1 MSGRDALRCW
11 WLACLCVLRLAAQ
24 SASLSGLIQDPVGA
38 VVPGAEVTAVTNDT
52 GVRRS
57 VTSTDRGTYHLV
69 SLSPGRY
76 TLIVQAAGFEIV
88 QHNGVNLE
96 VGGNAQLDFRLTIG
110 GKGQSITVEGDTPMV
125 NSLDA
130 SVSTII
136 DHRFVENMPLDGR
149 SFGSLITLAPVV
161 VLTQT
166 SFQEQGQFSV
176 NGQRADANYFMVDGV
191 SANLGTAGGG
201 GPLGQGGAGQLP
213 ATSGFGGTSN
223 LVSLDA
229 LEEFRIQTSTFA
241 PEYGRTPGGQ
251 IGIATRSGTN
261 RFHGTLF
268 EYLRNDALDANDRF
282 TNQMGLPKPALRQS
296 DFGGVLGG
304 PLIRDKLFFFGSY
317 EGVRLR
323 QPETAN
329 TYVPSLAVR
338 QTAPA
343 AVQPLLN
350 AFPRPT
356 GSNLG
361 NGTATFAAGFSDP
374 STLDAGSIRFD
385 YVPFRAVAL
394 FGRYSDAPSEIDDR
408 GAGGLANYS
417 NVQLTKFC
425 TRTLTVGAN
434 QVLTTRL
441 VNEYRFNYS
450 QSLGA
455 SFLVLD
461 NFGGAVPPPQSLLLP
476 SFASPHAALFAFFA
490 DFNPN
495 GLVYY
500 SGRSGDNRQ
509 RQINIVDNVWLSVG
523 AHQLK
528 FGFDYRRLAPLSG
541 VRPYDIQYLFDGLA
555 GVSSGAA
562 SAVFLASRVTD
573 LELIFANW
581 SAFAQDTW
589 KATQKLSLTYG
600 VRWEYNGSPSEARG
614 RLPYTVTGL
623 DHPATM
629 QLAPAGTPLWKP
641 SLGDF
646 APRFG
651 LAFGATLNFV
661 LRAGAGIFYD
671 LGYADIAN
679 GTGAFPY
686 ATGKRLSNILFP
698 VSAAAA
704 APPPFAT
711 TPPVPFIVVIDP
723 HHVLPRTYEWNA
735 AIERSFGK
743 ALVGT
748 LTYVGAAGRDLMR
761 NDTFLNPNPDF
772 FEVDARKNEA
782 SSSYQALQAQ
792 LRQRLFHGVQT
803 LISYTWAHSID
814 NASGDGSVATV
825 LDNKS
830 HLVLERGP
838 SDFDIRHTLSA
849 AVSYGIPRLR
859 HDGISNAIIGHWSV
873 DSIFYARSATP
884 VNVVTGKDP
893 YHLGAYTGEN
903 GAVRPDLIPGIPLY
917 LDDSNVA
924 GEKRINPAAFSL
936 QAAARQGTLGRN
948 ALRGF
953 AASQL
958 DLTLRRQFA
967 FTERLR
973 LQTQADFFNTLNHPN
988 FGNPINY
995 LTSPLFGQATQ
1006 MLAGSLGNGGQR
1018 GGSSPLYQMGGPRSV
1033 QVALKLQF

>member
-1 MSGRDALRCW
+1 MSGRSALRCYW
-11 WLACLCVLRLAAQ
+11 SACFCVLRLAAQ
-24 SASLSGLIQDPVGA
+24 NASLSGLIQDPVGA
-38 VVPGAEVTAVTNDT
+38 VVPGAEVTAVSENT
-52 GVRRS
+52 GARRV
-57 VTSTDRGTYHLV
+57 VTSTDRGIYHLV
-69 SLSPGRY
+69 SLPPGRY
-76 TLIVQAAGFEIV
+76 SLMVQAAGFEIV
-88 QHNGVNLE
+88 QQKGVILE
-96 VGGNAQLDFRLTIG
+96 VGRNAQMDFRLTIG
-110 GKGQSITVEGDTPMV
+110 GKGQSITVEGNTPMV

-149 SFGSLITLAPVV
+149 SFSSLIALAPGV

-176 NGQRADANYFMVDGV
+176 NGQRTDANYFMVDGV

-213 ATSGFGGTSN
+213 ATSAFGGTSN

-251 IGIATRSGTN
+251 IGVATRSGTN

-268 EYLRNDALDANDRF
+268 EYLRNDALDANDWF
-282 TNQMGLPKPALRQS
+282 TNQMGLPKTALRQS

-317 EGVRLR
+317 EGLRLR

-329 TYVPSLAVR
+329 TYVPSLARR
-338 QTAPA
+338 QSAPVT
-343 AVQPLLN
+343 VQPLLN

-356 GSNLG
+356 GPDLG
-361 NGTATFAAGFSDP
+361 NGTATFAAGYSDP
-374 STLDAGSIRFD
+374 SSLNSSSVRLD
-385 YVPFRAVAL
+385 YVPLRSLTL

-408 GAGGLANYS
+408 SAGGQANF
-417 NVQLTKFC
+417 NDVQQTKF
-425 TRTLTVGAN
+425 RTQSLTVGAN
-434 QVLTTRL
+434 QVLAPRL

-450 QSLGA
+450 QSRGG
-455 SFLVLD
+455 SFLALD
-461 NFGGAVPPPQSLLLP
+461 DFGGAVPPSESLLLP
-476 SFASPHAALFAFFA
+476 SFASPDDALFGFFA

-495 GLVYY
+495 GLIYY
-500 SGRSGDNRQ
+500 SGKNGDNRQ
-509 RQINIVDNVWLSVG
+509 RQINAVDNAWLSV
-523 AHQLK
+523 ADHQVK

-541 VRPYDIQYLFDGLA
+541 VRPYDIQYLFDGLD

-562 SAVFLASRVTD
+562 SAVFLASRVTN

-589 KATQKLSLTYG
+589 KLTQKLSLTYG
-600 VRWEYNGSPSEARG
+600 VRWDYNGSPSEAHG
-614 RLPYTVTGL
+614 RLPYTVTSL
-623 DHPATM
+623 DNPATM
-629 QLAPAGTPLWKP
+629 KLAPAGTSLWNP
-641 SLGDF
+641 GIGDF
-646 APRFG
+646 APRLG
-651 LAFGATLNFV
+651 VAFSATPDLV

-686 ATGKRLSNILFP
+686 ATGKMLSNIAFP
-698 VSAAAA
+698 LGAAAA

-711 TPPVPFIVVIDP
+711 SPPVPLIVVIDP

-735 AIERSFGK
+735 AFERTFGK
-743 ALVGT
+743 TQVGT
-748 LTYVGAAGRDLMR
+748 LSYVGAAGRDLMR
-761 NDTFLNPNPDF
+761 NDTFVNPNPDF

-792 LRQRLFHGVQT
+792 FRQRLFHGVQI

-814 NASGDGSVATV
+814 NASGDAVLASV
-825 LDNKS
+825 LDDKS
-830 HLVLERGP
+830 HLSLERGP

-849 AVSYGIPRLR
+849 AVSYDIPRPCN
-859 HDGISNAIIGHWSV
+859 GGVWNAIVGRWSV
-873 DSIFYARSATP
+873 DSIVYARTAAP
-884 VNVVTGKDP
+884 VNVVTGKDH

-903 GAVRPDLIPGIPLY
+903 GAVRPDRIPGVRLY
-917 LDDSNVA
+917 IDDPNVA
-924 GEKRINPAAFSL
+924 GGKRVNQAAFSVP
-936 QAAARQGTLGRN
+936 ATARQGTLGRN

-973 LQTQADFFNTLNHPN
+973 LQAQADFFNILNHPN

-995 LTSPLFGQATQ
+995 LTSPLFGQSTQ
-1006 MLAGSLGNGGQR
+1006 MLAGSLGSGGQR
-1018 GGSSPLYQMGGPRSV
+1018 GGSTPLYQIGGPRSI
-1033 QVALKLQF
+1033 QLALKVRF